1 MNKNK
6 KSYVINAA
14 TNMPTSMRFV
24 MIAMMNNFVINTR
37 RHRMTESIYEKVAKR
52 IANEVGGKC
61 YANGDENWIV
71 ESKHK
76 KDWTID
82 YADDP
87 ANKDLNKKWMVEAYN
102 DYKLEV
108 QMHPLEAMRL
118 IKLEDAQDGKRSI

>member
-61 YANGDENWIV
+61 YPEGPENWIV

-76 KDWTID
+76 KHWASD

-87 ANKDLNKKWMVEAYN
+87 ANKDLNKK
-102 DYKLEV
+102 
-108 QMHPLEAMRL
+108 
-118 IKLEDAQDGKRSI
+118 